1 MKVELYNAYS
11 QKTEVFQGSQEDV
24 LKELVDKFGY
34 LKYRCQTVEEAVEEL
49 SRSHKNI
56 VTMEK

>member
-1 MKVELYNAYS
+1 MKVEIYDAYS
-11 QKTEVFQGSQEDV
+11 KKTEVFQGADEDV
-24 LKELVDKFGY
+24 LKELIDKFGY

-56 VTMEK
+56 VSKEE